1 MDKMIFNLIFVITIA
16 SIINVSNS
24 IPISMKNSDSTN
36 LYEDNLDTLTKP
48 RRYIR
53 LEDSIED
60 PVNYLQNDAINNSI
74 DDLEHNALTFIDI
87 SGDQLKE
94 IIERTNKN
102 IEDAIDPVK
111 DIFKAKIKTARQL
124 ATLLFNNTRYLPQF
138 ATRVMNKFSPN
149 NQDSIDFN
157 NQ

>member
-1 MDKMIFNLIFVITIA
+1 MIFNLIFVITIA

-60 PVNYLQNDAINNSI
+60 PVNYLQNDAINNPI
-74 DDLEHNALTFIDI
+74 DDLEHDALTFIDI